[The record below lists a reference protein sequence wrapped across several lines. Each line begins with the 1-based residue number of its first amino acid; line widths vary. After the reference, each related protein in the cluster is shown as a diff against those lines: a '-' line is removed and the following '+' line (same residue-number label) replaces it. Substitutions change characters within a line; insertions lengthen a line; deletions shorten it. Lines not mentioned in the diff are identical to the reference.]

1 MGQHGAI
8 WPTESRKNPIGDIEG
23 NIVTQNSTE
32 YQRWEQRFAV
42 ADYAFGKEPNY
53 FLASCKPL
61 LPHSG
66 KALAVADGEGRN
78 GVWLAEQGLDVVSL
92 DFSPSAQRKGRA
104 LAKERAVT
112 VTFLQADVHTLDYP
126 EAAFD
131 VVVEIFTQF
140 STPAERAM
148 KWAGMRKAL
157 KPGGL
162 LIIQGYTPKQL
173 QYGTGGPKELGNLY
187 TRAMLEAA
195 FGDLHDVTIVEKELE
210 LHEGTSHGGMSAV
223 INLTARK

>member
-1 MGQHGAI
+1 MKGRPVEQ
-8 WPTESRKNPIGDIEG
+8 S
-23 NIVTQNSTE
+23 SSE
-32 YQRWEQRFAV
+32 YQRWEGRYGV
-42 ADYAFGKEPNY
+42 PDYIFGREPNY
-53 FLASCKPL
+53 FLASCRPL
-61 LPHSG
+61 LPRSG

-78 GVWLAEQGLDVVSL
+78 GVWLAEQGLDVLSI
-92 DFSPSAQRKGRA
+92 DFSPTAQQKARA
-104 LAKERAVT
+104 LAQERGVT
-112 VTFLQADVHTLDYP
+112 TIRFVQADVHRFDYP

-140 STPAERAM
+140 SAPAQRAM

-173 QYGTGGPKELGNLY
+173 QYSTGGPKELENLY
-187 TRAMLEAA
+187 TRAMLEEA
-195 FGDLHDVTIVEKELE
+195 FRGFHDMTIVEEEIE

-223 INLTARK
+223 IGLTARK